1 MNKNSYLETYMDC
14 NDLMNLNAKEIKEY
28 FENNNITKLQ
38 LIDFME
44 NNNIPY
50 KKNMTLNKI
59 VEYLSSEIESYGIYN
74 RIAAK

>member
-1 MNKNSYLETYMDC
+1 MNF
-14 NDLMNLNAKEIKEY
+14 NDLMVLNAKEIKEY
-28 FENNNITKLQ
+28 FKNNNITKLQ

-50 KKNMTLNKI
+50 KRNMTLNKI